1 MLERIDDRSE
11 LYIHHKCIDNALQ
24 AVREVLGMHLTI
36 QNALI
41 QELHDAAIATEILA
55 EPSSLLKAV
64 AALRP
69 KGPISTRV

>member
-1 MLERIDDRSE
+1 MPSLIYSDACVS
-11 LYIHHKCIDNALQ
+11 ICQ
-24 AVREVLGMHLTI
+24 GVREVLGVHLTI

-41 QELHDAAIATEILA
+41 QELHDAAIAVEIIS
-55 EPSSLLKAV
+55 EPSLLLKAV

>member
-1 MLERIDDRSE
+1 MIGRSCTFIRKE
-11 LYIHHKCIDNALQ
+11 LTKILQ

-55 EPSSLLKAV
+55 EPSLLLQAV

-69 KGPISTRV
+69 KGPISARM

>member
-1 MLERIDDRSE
+1 
-11 LYIHHKCIDNALQ
+11 
-24 AVREVLGMHLTI
+24 MHLTI

-55 EPSSLLKAV
+55 EPSLLLQAV

-69 KGPISTRV
+69 KGPISARM